1 MTRSNALRRA
11 AALAALCLAATSHAV
26 PAGNNGYD
34 PKADPAAALKAA
46 EAEAKAGGKLVL
58 VEAGGAWCRWC
69 WAMDAFLKKNPD
81 LETTLESEF
90 VKVKVYYGDENENKA
105 FFATLPKAKGY
116 PQFWIVDADG
126 KVLQSVDTG
135 KLEDGKDS
143 YDRAAF
149 QRFLREKK

>member
-1 MTRSNALRRA
+1 MKTIDVLRRTAAVAAVLA
-11 AALAALCLAATSHAV
+11 AAAAHAV

-34 PKADPAAALKAA
+34 PAADPAAALQAA
-46 EAEAKAGGKLVL
+46 EAQARAGGKLVL

-69 WAMDAFLKKNPD
+69 WAMDAFLHKNPD
-81 LETTLESEF
+81 IESELEKSF

-105 FFATLPKAKGY
+105 FFAQLPRAKGY
-116 PQFWIVDADG
+116 PHFWIVDAGG

-143 YDRAAF
+143 YDRDAF
-149 QRFLREKK
+149 LRFLRDKR

>member
-1 MTRSNALRRA
+1 MTRPTLLRRA
-11 AALAALCLAATSHAV
+11 AALAALLVAAAVHAL

-46 EAEAKAGGKLVL
+46 ESEARSSGRQVL

-69 WAMDAFLKKNPD
+69 WAMDAFLDKNPD
-81 LETTLESEF
+81 IEAGLEKSF

-116 PQFWIVDADG
+116 PHFWIVDADG

-135 KLEDGKDS
+135 KLEDGKSS
-143 YDRAAF
+143 YDREAF
-149 QRFLREKK
+149 ARFLRERR